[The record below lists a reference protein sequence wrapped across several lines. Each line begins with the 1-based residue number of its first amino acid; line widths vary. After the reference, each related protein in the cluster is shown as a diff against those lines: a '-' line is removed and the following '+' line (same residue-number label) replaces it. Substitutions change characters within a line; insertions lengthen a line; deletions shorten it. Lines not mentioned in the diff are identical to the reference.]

1 MRSAFLTLLL
11 LLPLYVSAADENAA
25 KAANSSNATDAN
37 NSSADADIPPPPIR
51 DTVMK
56 ASNSS
61 NATDAANSSSNADIP
76 PPPALTNN
84 PADTPPKITIKHK
97 GSSRIEEY
105 RMNGRLYMIR
115 IIPAEGKPYYL
126 VDPKGDGQFV
136 RQDIMNG
143 GLRPPMWVLH
153 QW

>member
-51 DTVMK
+51 DTVK

-76 PPPALTNN
+76 PPPAATNN
-84 PADTPPKITIKHK
+84 PSDTQPKITIKHK